1 MTPTA
6 LLLKGG
12 TLIDGTGAPRRS
24 ADLLMAAGRIAAVGA
39 VEAPKEATV
48 VDCAGLV
55 VSPGFIDSHSHS
67 DLQVMENRPE
77 KIRQGVTT
85 EVVGNCGF
93 SPYPARADRKA
104 LHEFANGIFRGGD
117 GWGWSNAADYLS
129 EAERRTRLASV
140 VSLAGHGTLR
150 IAAAGPKLGAL
161 SEHEM
166 DTMEGCLEDAL
177 TGGAAGFSTGLMYAP
192 GSSAPSAELER
203 CCRVVA
209 RHGKTYATHIRGYS
223 FHLEEAIEEQLDLA
237 RKSSCRLQISHF
249 QTVGRMNWDRQQH
262 ALELIERAR
271 EEGIDVEFDCYPYV
285 AGSTVATQLLPQWTL
300 DGGMEALLARLADST
315 QHETIA
321 SETVAGLPHR
331 WEDIVISAVGSS
343 QNEWVVGRNVQEIA
357 EMRSKKPVEALIDL
371 IGEEEGAVNIISFNQ
386 SEDNLRQSLCH
397 ALSSVI
403 SDGFYVHGRPHPRL
417 YGTFPRLLGTVC
429 REKKWMPLEQAIHK
443 ITAKP
448 AERFHI
454 EGRGVLKEGFAADVV
469 VFDPDTVDSP
479 ATYENP
485 ELYPQGIHAVWRN
498 GAAVWTS
505 GVLEKVLQ

>member
-1 MTPTA
+1 MEPAT

-12 TLIDGTGAPRRS
+12 TLIDGTGAPRQIG
-24 ADLLMAAGRIAAVGA
+24 DLLIAAGRIAAVGA
-39 VEAPKEATV
+39 VKAPGAATV
-48 VDCAGLV
+48 VDCTGLAI
-55 VSPGFIDSHSHS
+55 SPGFIDSHSHS
-67 DLQVMENRPE
+67 DLQAMENLPE

-93 SPYPARADRKA
+93 SAYPARADRKA

-117 GWGWSNAADYLS
+117 EWGWSNAAEYLG
-129 EAERRTRLASV
+129 EVERRARFASV
-140 VSLAGHGTLR
+140 VSLTGHGSLR

-161 SEHEM
+161 SEREL

-192 GSSAPSAELER
+192 GSSAPSEELER

-223 FHLEEAIEEQLDLA
+223 FHLEDAIREQLDLA
-237 RKSSCRLQISHF
+237 RKAGCRLQISHF

-271 EEGIDVEFDCYPYV
+271 LEGVDVEFDCYPYV

-300 DGGMEALLARLADST
+300 DGGMEALLARLADRL
-315 QHETIA
+315 QREKIARETI
-321 SETVAGLPHR
+321 EGLPHR
-331 WEDIVISAVGSS
+331 WEDVVISAVGSAR
-343 QNEWVVGRNVQEIA
+343 NEPVVGRSVQEIA
-357 EMRSKKPVEALIDL
+357 ETRSEEPVEALMNL
-371 IGEEEGAVNIISFNQ
+371 ISEEQGAVNIISFNQ
-386 SEDNLRQSLCH
+386 SEENLRQSLCH
-397 ALSSVI
+397 PLSSVI

-448 AERFHI
+448 AERFHVK
-454 EGRGVLKEGFAADVV
+454 GRGALKEGFAADVV
-469 VFDPDTVDSP
+469 VFDPNTVDSP

-485 ELYPQGIHAVWRN
+485 QVYPQGIHAVLRN
-498 GAAVWTS
+498 GEAVWTS
-505 GVLEKVLQ
+505 GVLEKIPQ

>member
-1 MTPTA
+1 MAQAT

-12 TLIDGTGAPRRS
+12 TLIDGTGAPRRNG
-24 ADLLMAAGRIAAVGA
+24 DLLIAAGRIAAVRAAEAAGA
-39 VEAPKEATV
+39 AAV
-48 VDCAGLV
+48 VDCTGLV
-55 VSPGFIDSHSHS
+55 ISPGFIDSHSHS

-93 SPYPARADRKA
+93 SAYPARADRKA

-117 GWGWSNAADYLS
+117 GWGWTNAAEYLG
-129 EAERRTRLASV
+129 EVERRTRFASV
-140 VSLAGHGTLR
+140 VSLAGHGSLR

-161 SEHEM
+161 SEREL
-166 DTMEGCLEDAL
+166 DTMEGCLDDAL
-177 TGGAAGFSTGLMYAP
+177 TGGASGFSTGLMYAP
-192 GSSAPSAELER
+192 GSSAPTEELER

-237 RKSSCRLQISHF
+237 RKSGCRLQISHF
-249 QTVGRMNWDRQQH
+249 QTVGRMNWNRQQH
-262 ALELIERAR
+262 ALERIERAR
-271 EEGIDVEFDCYPYV
+271 AEGVDVEFDCYPYV

-300 DGGMEALLARLADST
+300 DGGMEALLARLVDST
-315 QHETIA
+315 QREKIA
-321 SETVAGLPHR
+321 SETIAGLPHR
-331 WEDIVISAVGSS
+331 WEDVVISAVGSS
-343 QNEWVVGRNVQEIA
+343 RNEAVVGRNVQEIA
-357 EMRSKKPVEALIDL
+357 EMRSKEPVEALMDL
-371 IGEEEGAVNIISFNQ
+371 IAEEQGAVNIISFNQ
-386 SEDNLRQSLCH
+386 SEDTLKQSLCH
-397 ALSSVI
+397 PLSSVI

-429 REKKWMPLEQAIHK
+429 REKKWMPLEEAVHK

-469 VFDPDTVDSP
+469 VFDPNTVDSP
-479 ATYENP
+479 ATFENP
-485 ELYPQGIHAVWRN
+485 QVYPRGIHAVLRN
-498 GAAVWTS
+498 GEAVWTS
-505 GVLEKVLQ
+505 GVLEKL

>member
-1 MTPTA
+1 MTPA
-6 LLLKGG
+6 VLLLKGG
-12 TLIDGTGAPRRS
+12 TLIDGTGAPRCTG
-24 ADLLMAAGRIAAVGA
+24 DLLVAAGRIASVG
-39 VEAPKEATV
+39 VLEAPKEATV
-48 VDCAGLV
+48 MDCAGLV

-77 KIRQGVTT
+77 KVRQGVTT

-93 SPYPARADRKA
+93 SAYPARADRKA
-104 LHEFANGIFRGGD
+104 LHEFANGIFRGDD
-117 GWGWSNAADYLS
+117 GWGWSNAAEYLG
-129 EAERRTRLASV
+129 EVERRTRFASV
-140 VSLAGHGTLR
+140 VSLVGHGSLR

-161 SEHEM
+161 SEREL

-192 GSSAPSAELER
+192 GSSAPAEELER

-223 FHLEEAIEEQLDLA
+223 FHLEEFVEEQLNLA
-237 RKSSCRLQISHF
+237 RKTSCRLQISHF

-271 EEGIDVEFDCYPYV
+271 REGVDVEFDCYPYV

-300 DGGMEALLARLADST
+300 DGGMEALLARLADVE
-315 QHETIA
+315 QRERIA
-321 SETVAGLPHR
+321 SETIAGLPHR

-343 QNEWVVGRNVQEIA
+343 RNESVVGKNIQEIA
-357 EMRSKKPVEALIDL
+357 GIRSQEPVEALMDL
-371 IGEEEGAVNIISFNQ
+371 IGEEQGAVNIISFNQ

-397 ALSSVI
+397 PLSSVI

-429 REKKWMPLEQAIHK
+429 REEKWMPLEQAIHK

-454 EGRGVLKEGFAADVV
+454 EGRGMLKQGFAADVV

-485 ELYPQGIHAVWRN
+485 QVYPQGIHAVLRN
-498 GAAVWTS
+498 GKTVWAS
-505 GVLEKVLQ
+505 GTWEKLLG